1 MSGVALA
8 LVLFSA
14 GLHATWNLLAKRAGG
29 GAAFAA
35 AAFLSSA
42 LLLAPFAVG
51 DVVLGTDLGG
61 ANAVW
66 LTVGSGFLHAAYFAL
81 LQRSYAVADLSL
93 AYPVAR
99 GTGPLITALI
109 AVTVL
114 GERPSGLAI
123 AGDRA
128 RGLFIFVLAGSPATL
143 LRNRPAGLGAALACG
158 CTIAAYTV
166 WDKEAVSRADLPPV
180 AYLFGTM
187 LVAGL
192 VLVPFARAAGLR
204 RVWTGSRQALVG
216 TAVFSPAAYLLV
228 LFALQSSPVSYVAPA
243 RELSVV
249 LGALLGA
256 RALGEPAGAR
266 RIGAAIAIAVGLFCL
281 ALG

>member
-1 MSGVALA
+1 M
-8 LVLFSA
+8 
-14 GLHATWNLLAKRAGG
+14 HATWNLLAKRAGG

-35 AAFLSSA
+35 AAFLLSA

-51 DVVLGTDLGG
+51 EIALGSHPGG
-61 ANAVW
+61 AKAVP
-66 LTVGSGFLHAAYFAL
+66 LVVGSGILHAAYFAL

-99 GTGPLITALI
+99 GTGPLITA
-109 AVTVL
+109 AVAVAFL
-114 GERPSGLAI
+114 GERPSALAI
-123 AGDRA
+123 AGILLVA
-128 RGLFIFVLAGSPATL
+128 ASILVLAGSPVTL

-166 WDKEAVSRADLPPV
+166 WDKESVSSADLPPV

-192 VLVPFARAAGLR
+192 VLWPFARGRLGQIWA
-204 RVWTGSRQALVG
+204 TSRQTLVG
-216 TAVFSPAAYLLV
+216 TAVLSPLAYVLV

-249 LGALLGA
+249 AGALLGA
-256 RALGEPAGAR
+256 RALGEPAGPR

>member
-1 MSGVALA
+1 VSGVALA
-8 LVLFSA
+8 LVLVSA

-29 GAAFAA
+29 GPAFAC

-42 LLLAPFAVG
+42 LLLAPFAAGEVIAG
-51 DVVLGTDLGG
+51 AHPGGLAALGLM
-61 ANAVW
+61 A
-66 LTVGSGFLHAAYFAL
+66 GSGCLHAAYFAL

-99 GTGPLITALI
+99 GTGPLISAAI

-114 GERPSGLAI
+114 GERPSALAV
-123 AGDRA
+123 AGILLVA
-128 RGLFIFVLAGSPATL
+128 GSILVLAGSPLTL
-143 LRNRPAGLGAALACG
+143 LRDRPAGLGAALACG

-166 WDKEAVSRADLPPV
+166 WDKESISGADLPPI

-187 LVAGL
+187 VVAGL
-192 VLVPFARAAGLR
+192 VLFPFARSARLR
-204 RVWTGSRQALVG
+204 QVWTTSRSALIG
-216 TAVFSPAAYLLV
+216 TAVFSPTAYLLV
-228 LFALQSSPVSYVAPA
+228 LYALQSAPVSYVAPA

-249 LGALLGA
+249 AGALLGA
-256 RALGEPAGAR
+256 RALGEPAGTR
-266 RIGAAIAIAVGLFCL
+266 RVGAAIAIAVGLFCL

>member
-1 MSGVALA
+1 MSGAALA
-8 LVLFSA
+8 LVLVSA

-29 GAAFAA
+29 GAAFAC
-35 AAFLSSA
+35 AAFLASA
-42 LLLAPFAVG
+42 VLLARFAVG
-51 DVVLGTDLGG
+51 EVVAGAHPGG
-61 ANAVW
+61 LTAV
-66 LTVGSGFLHAAYFAL
+66 LLMAGSGCLHAAYFAL

-99 GTGPLITALI
+99 GTGPLITAVI
-109 AVTVL
+109 AVTII
-114 GERPSGLAI
+114 GERPSALAI
-123 AGDRA
+123 GGILLVAGSI
-128 RGLFIFVLAGSPATL
+128 LVLAGSPVTL

-166 WDKEAVSRADLPPV
+166 WDKESVSSADLPPV

-187 LVAGL
+187 VVAGV
-192 VLVPFARAAGLR
+192 VLFPFARAAR
-204 RVWTGSRQALVG
+204 IRQVWGVSPRALIG
-216 TAVFSPAAYLLV
+216 TAVFSPLAYVLV
-228 LFALQSSPVSYVAPA
+228 LFALQTSPVSYVAPA

-249 LGALLGA
+249 AGALLGA
-256 RALGEPAGAR
+256 PLLGEPAGAR

>member
-1 MSGVALA
+1 MSGVALC
-8 LVLFSA
+8 LVLVSA

-29 GAAFAA
+29 GAAFAC

-42 LLLAPFAVG
+42 VLLAPFAVG
-51 DVVLGTDLGG
+51 DVVAGAHPGG
-61 ANAVW
+61 HYAV
-66 LTVGSGFLHAAYFAL
+66 LLMAGSGCLHAAYFAL

-99 GTGPLITALI
+99 GTGPLITAAI

-114 GERPSGLAI
+114 GERPSALAI
-123 AGDRA
+123 AGILLVA
-128 RGLFIFVLAGSPATL
+128 GAILVLAGSPIEL
-143 LRNRPAGLGAALACG
+143 VRRRPPGLGAALACG

-166 WDKEAVSRADLPPV
+166 WDKESVSSADLPPV
-180 AYLFGTM
+180 TYLFGTM

-192 VLVPFARAAGLR
+192 VLFPFARSAR
-204 RVWTGSRQALVG
+204 IREVWGMSRSALIG
-216 TAVFSPAAYLLV
+216 TAVFSPLAYVLV
-228 LFALQSSPVSYVAPA
+228 LFALQRSPVSYVAPA

-249 LGALLGA
+249 AGAFLGA

-266 RIGAAIAIAVGLFCL
+266 RIGAAVAIAVGLFCL